1 MPVIAITPGE
11 PAGIGP
17 DLVIQAAQ
25 HKREAAW
32 VVIADKTM
40 LAERAQAL
48 ALPLILDEHTDSP
61 ATDAG
66 CLTVMNVPLAE
77 PVKPGVLAVANAQGT
92 LAALDQAI
100 AGCMDQRFHA
110 LVTGPMQKSIM
121 MDAGMTFSG
130 HTEHLAQKAGVEDVV
145 MLLASDVMRVALA
158 TTHLP
163 LQSVSAQLTPELL
176 ERRLGILQRGLQQQF
191 GIEQPRILVC
201 GLNPHAGEGGHLGR
215 EEIEVIQPVCQAL
228 KAQGMDITGPLPADT
243 LFTPQHLESAD
254 AVMSMFHDQGLPV
267 LKYSGFGSAVNI
279 TLGLPFIRTSVDH
292 GTALDL
298 AATGNVSHGSF
309 SAAMSL
315 AITMTEHLHA
325 PT

>member
-17 DLVIQAAQ
+17 DLVLQAAQ

-48 ALPLILDEHTDSP
+48 ALPLIIDEHTNSP
-61 ATDAG
+61 ATAAG
-66 CLTVMNVPLAE
+66 CLTVMDVPLAE

-100 AGCMDQRFHA
+100 AGCMDRRFHA

-121 MDAGMTFSG
+121 MDAGMRFSG
-130 HTEHLAQKAGVEDVV
+130 HTEHLAQKSGVEDVV
-145 MLLASDVMRVALA
+145 MLLASDAMRVALA

-176 ERRLGILQRGLQQQF
+176 ERRLRILQRGLQQQF

-215 EEIEVIQPVCQAL
+215 EEIEVIEPVCQTL
-228 KAQGMDITGPLPADT
+228 KAQGLDITGPLPADT
-243 LFTPQHLESAD
+243 LFTPQHLDSAD

-267 LKYSGFGSAVNI
+267 LKYSGFGCAVNI

-315 AITMTEHLHA
+315 AINMTEHLHA